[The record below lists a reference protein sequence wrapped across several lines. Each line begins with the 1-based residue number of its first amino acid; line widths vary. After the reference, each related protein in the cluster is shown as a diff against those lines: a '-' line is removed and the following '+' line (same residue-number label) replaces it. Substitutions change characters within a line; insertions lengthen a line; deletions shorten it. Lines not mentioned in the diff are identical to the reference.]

1 MKHLAAVALLLCVS
15 LAAFG
20 AASLNETRKKAE
32 SGIALEQFLL
42 GISYAYGNGVPKDSA
57 EALMWYRKSAEQGFA
72 MAQSSLGVM
81 YENGTGVTK
90 DSAEAEKW
98 YRRAAAQGDVS
109 GQFNLGLMYANGA
122 GVPLDLIQAHMWLN
136 LVGATGDETY
146 TTPAKT
152 YLARVEKK
160 MTAEQIAE
168 ATKLAREMFERKSGE
183 RLAVAP
189 AIFAQGKFGTQ
200 NIGPTAVDARWI
212 NYGAYL
218 QRMIES
224 VQLQWEHLPRESR
237 VNPTTGSSV
246 SVKFVMDSKGLIAR
260 IVNVDSTAKD
270 AAERAC
276 MSSITDRAPYG
287 EWTDDMKAVLGEQQE
302 MTFTFYYR

>member
-109 GQFNLGLMYANGA
+109 GQFNLGLMYVNGD

-160 MTAEQIAE
+160 MTAEQKAE
-168 ATKLAREMFERKSGE
+168 AMKLAREMFERERTE
-183 RLAVAP
+183 RLAVAE
-189 AIFAQGKFGTQ
+189 AQ
-200 NIGPTAVDARWI
+200 A
-212 NYGAYL
+212 
-218 QRMIES
+218 E
-224 VQLQWEHLPRESR
+224 
-237 VNPTTGSSV
+237 
-246 SVKFVMDSKGLIAR
+246 
-260 IVNVDSTAKD
+260 KD
-270 AAERAC
+270 AADKAAVAERVAAIEAEAEKRRPDVYPIPTFQGRP
-276 MSSITDRAPYG
+276 SYPFAARRAGRSG
-287 EWTDDMKAVLGEQQE
+287 EVQVSFTVDVLGKVINVRAVSSSSKEFEAAAVAGVEKWKFRPAMKSGKTIEYHAQLPIVFS
-302 MTFTFYYR
+302 MNDD